1 MLVDNEPDIIELFT
15 EILKTNGY
23 KVLGFVDPRLAFKH
37 LKQNQEEFELVLSD
51 YRVRYLSGCD
61 LARKITEI
69 NARIKVIIITAL
81 DSIGNNPLNL
91 TVFIKPISLSKLI
104 DIVRNNIS
112 IKVNN

>member
-1 MLVDNEPDIIELFT
+1 M
-15 EILKTNGY
+15 
-23 KVLGFVDPRLAFKH
+23 
-37 LKQNQEEFELVLSD
+37 VLSD
-51 YRVRYLSGCD
+51 YRMRYLSGCD

-69 NARIKVIIITAL
+69 NARIKVIIIMAL

-112 IKVNN
+112 IKVKN